1 MDSKQEDKGEN
12 GAASVVP
19 KLKQLLDLDPYLAPH
34 KGEIER
40 RYVVRVWAAR
50 DNPSFELG

>member
-12 GAASVVP
+12 GGASVVP